1 MKFLKYF
8 VFLLFFCFLS
18 ELVHSQVLR
27 RNKDK
32 ETAVAKDSVAT
43 KPPVDTV
50 AKAVV
55 IPADTTKQKTDTVR
69 EKPRTDTTV
78 LAVSKNC
85 FQDWYEK
92 MRERGAKQVTDGI
105 HPVIITLKS
114 EDGNVC
120 LVGQI
125 EVLNGKLKA
134 PLMVQQEDGEFKP
147 FNAIGKKLD
156 PVFVTTMTEDQ
167 LLGITDG
174 MSILFRTTTQEYGRI
189 IFYTFANKSSKAN
202 KTAPNPDD
210 LLKDN

>member
-1 MKFLKYF
+1 MKSLKYF
-8 VFLLFFCFLS
+8 VFILIFCFIS
-18 ELVHSQVLR
+18 ELVKSQVLR

-32 ETAVAKDSVAT
+32 ETTVAKDTLAT
-43 KPPVDTV
+43 KPPVDTA
-50 AKAVV
+50 AKAIV
-55 IPADTTKQKTDTVR
+55 IPADTTKQKTDTVK

-78 LAVSKNC
+78 MAVSKNC

-92 MRERGAKQVTDGI
+92 MRERGAKTVTDGI

-202 KTAPNPDD
+202 KTAPNPDE
-210 LLKDN
+210 LIKDN